1 MAMAEGPASEG
12 HLLGTSPQSKD
23 LHIVTHLDVHVLE
36 PKGRRA
42 NGHGPKGQ
50 GFMVGKLVGKKNRT
64 EIISAFQP
72 DYALTY
78 ANRLKKHLIAT
89 Y

>member
-50 GFMVGKLVGKKNRT
+50 GFMVGKLVGKKKPDWDHFSF
-64 EIISAFQP
+64 SAGLCLNICQQ
-72 DYALTY
+72 T
-78 ANRLKKHLIAT
+78 
-89 Y
+89 